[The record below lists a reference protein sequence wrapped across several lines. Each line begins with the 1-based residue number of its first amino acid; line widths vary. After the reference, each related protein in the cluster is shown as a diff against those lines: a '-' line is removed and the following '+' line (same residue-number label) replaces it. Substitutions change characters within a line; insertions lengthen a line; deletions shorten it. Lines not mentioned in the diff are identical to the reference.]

1 MLVIFVCSSFQ
12 LISQNTFFLDS
23 LLKADLSKYATVLQ
37 NKKKYKLHIVYSKIN
52 RDEKN
57 APHFATY
64 KLHGNNSYVYPAST
78 VKLPIALLALIKLE
92 EAHIP
97 EINRA
102 TTMITDSA
110 FYCQKKITSDSS
122 SNNGFPTLENYIKK
136 MFLVS
141 DNASCARVYEYAG
154 YDYLQKKLAELNYKD
169 VRLFN
174 RLDSQCQGDTSK
186 ITPPIYFLNDAKDTI
201 FKQPLTFASLKLT
214 HPIKNSAVGNFHLN
228 ANGKLAKGPKNF
240 SNHNFFHPADLH
252 KLMQE
257 LVFNNY
263 ALDSNKLPISNDSR
277 HFMIKQL
284 GLYPRESDYPKYD
297 KKSFYDSYKK
307 YFLYGSSVATIN
319 QDSIRV
325 INIVGRAYG
334 FLIDCAYIIDF
345 KNNIEFLLT
354 ACIYVNKSNKVGKGK
369 YEYDSIGLPF
379 LKDLGWCMYNYE
391 RMREKKVMPDLNEFK
406 VLFEKK

>member
-1 MLVIFVCSSFQ
+1 
-12 LISQNTFFLDS
+12 
-23 LLKADLSKYATVLQ
+23 
-37 NKKKYKLHIVYSKIN
+37 
-52 RDEKN
+52 
-57 APHFATY
+57 
-64 KLHGNNSYVYPAST
+64 
-78 VKLPIALLALIKLE
+78 
-92 EAHIP
+92 
-97 EINRA
+97 
-102 TTMITDSA
+102 
-110 FYCQKKITSDSS
+110 
-122 SNNGFPTLENYIKK
+122 

>member
-1 MLVIFVCSSFQ
+1 VIFVCSSFQ

>member
-1 MLVIFVCSSFQ
+1 M
-12 LISQNTFFLDS
+12 SQNASFLDS
-23 LLKADLSKYATVLQ
+23 LLKSDLSKHATIFA
-37 NKKKYKLHIVYSKIN
+37 NKNKYKLHILYTKIN

-57 APHFATY
+57 VPHFETNSVHA
-64 KLHGNNSYVYPAST
+64 NNSYVYPAST
-78 VKLPIALLALIKLE
+78 VKLPIALMALLKLE
-92 EAHIP
+92 ETNLSQL
-97 EINRA
+97 NRA

-110 FYCQKKITSDSS
+110 FYCQKSIKVDSS
-122 SNNGFPTLENYIKK
+122 SSNGLPSIENYIKK

-141 DNASCARVYEYAG
+141 DNSSCARVYEYAG
-154 YDYLQKKLAELNYKD
+154 YDYLHKKLAELNFKN

-186 ITPPIYFLNDAKDTI
+186 ITPPIYFLNAAKDTI
-201 FKQPLTFASLKLT
+201 VKQSLTYAIEKLN
-214 HPIKNSAVGNFHLN
+214 HPIRNSLVGSFHLD
-228 ANGKLAKGPKNF
+228 ANGKLVKGPKDF
-240 SNHNFFHPADLH
+240 SNHNYFQPTDLH
-252 KLMQE
+252 KLMLQ
-257 LVFNNY
+257 LVFSNH
-263 ALDSNKLPISNDSR
+263 ALDTNKLPITNENR
-277 HFMIKQL
+277 FFMLQQL
-284 GLYPRESDYPKYD
+284 GLYPKESNFPKYD
-297 KKSFYDSYKK
+297 KKIFYDSYKK
-307 YFLYGSSVATIN
+307 YFLYGSSVAAIN

-354 ACIYVNKSNKVGKGK
+354 ACIYVNKSNKVGRGK

-391 RMREKKVMPDLNEFK
+391 RKRVKKILPDLSEFK